1 MSMMHVGRVRVRMC
15 QRGVFMW
22 MSVRFAARVT
32 RPMDVA
38 MVFVVSVRMGVRHRL
53 MRVCMLMMLT

>member
-1 MSMMHVGRVRVRMC
+1 MSGVCGCECVNGR
-15 QRGVFMW
+15 VFMW
-22 MSVRFAARVT
+22 VSVRFAARIT